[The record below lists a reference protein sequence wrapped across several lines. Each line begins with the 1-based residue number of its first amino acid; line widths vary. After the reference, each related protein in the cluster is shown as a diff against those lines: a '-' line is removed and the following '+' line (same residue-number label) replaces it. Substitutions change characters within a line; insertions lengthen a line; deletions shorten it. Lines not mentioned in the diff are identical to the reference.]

1 MKTFGQLQ
9 VGDKIYII
17 DNKCYSFEPNVD
29 TIVGIT
35 KKYTKN
41 GVYME
46 IETEDL
52 GTICPEI
59 NCEDNS
65 IGWDSS
71 ACWDV
76 YTDNEE
82 LTKRLL
88 SKIEELSNFCLN
100 EL

>member
-17 DNKCYSFEPNVD
+17 DNQSYSFEPNVD

-35 KKYTKN
+35 KKYTEN

-46 IETEDL
+46 IETESL

-59 NCEDNS
+59 DDEENS
-65 IGWDSS
+65 IGWDCS

-76 YTDNEE
+76 YVDKEH

-88 SKIEELSNFCLN
+88 RKIEELSNFCLN